1 MTGGASASPF
11 DLPVVFNVG
20 SVPVTEPVVITWGI
34 MAVLMGGSWLLT
46 RRLRVSPGR
55 VQTALE
61 LLVTTIERQ
70 VGEVIPDGGG
80 GYVWLLGTMF
90 IFLVFANASG
100 LVPGIQAPTAHLE
113 TPAALAV
120 VVFLSVH
127 VAGVSRHGLGGYL
140 REFTRPSIFLL
151 PLNLLSEITRTFS
164 LMIRLFGNVMS
175 GEFIIAIV
183 LGLAGLLVPLP
194 LMGLEL
200 LTGLIQAYIFTTLA
214 AVFIAA
220 ALGAAAPR
228 SDAGETGKE
237 QTT

>member
-1 MTGGASASPF
+1 MNHGAGHSPF
-11 DLPVVFNVG
+11 DLSIAFHVG
-20 SVPVTEPVVITWGI
+20 PVPVTTPVVVTWGLI
-34 MAVLMGGSWLLT
+34 VVLAVASRLLT
-46 RRLRVSPGR
+46 LHLRLHPGR
-55 VQTALE
+55 AQAAVE
-61 LLVTTIERQ
+61 LLVTTIEDQ
-70 VGEVIPDGGG
+70 LAEIIPDRGRS
-80 GYVWLLGTMF
+80 YLWLLGTMF
-90 IFLVFANASG
+90 LFLLFANLSG
-100 LVPGIQAPTAHLE
+100 LVPGIQAPTAHIE

-127 VAGVSRHGLGGYL
+127 VAGVRRHGLLGYL
-140 REFTRPSIFLL
+140 REFAKPSIFLL

-175 GEFIIAIV
+175 GEFVIAIV

-220 ALGAAAPR
+220 ATSATSP
-228 SDAGETGKE
+228 DADKRKDPT
-237 QTT
+237 Q

>member
-1 MTGGASASPF
+1 VNGGTSHSPF

-20 SVPVTEPVVITWGI
+20 PVPVTRPVVVTWGI
-34 MAVLMGGSWLLT
+34 MAVLMIGSRLLT
-46 RRLRVSPGR
+46 RRLRVRPGR
-55 VQTALE
+55 VQTAVE
-61 LLVTTIERQ
+61 LLVTTIESQ
-70 VGEVIPDGGG
+70 IGDVIPDVGGS
-80 GYVWLLGTMF
+80 YVWLLGTMF
-90 IFLVFANASG
+90 IFLVFANVSG
-100 LVPGIQAPTAHLE
+100 LVPGLQAPTAYLE
-113 TPAALAV
+113 TPAALAAI
-120 VVFLSVH
+120 VFLSVH
-127 VAGVSRHGLGGYL
+127 VAGVSRRGLLGYL
-140 REFTRPSIFLL
+140 REFARPSIFLL
-151 PLNLLSEITRTFS
+151 PLNLLSEVTRTFS

-220 ALGAAAPR
+220 ALGATSPR
-228 SDAGETGKE
+228 SETGKE

>member
-1 MTGGASASPF
+1 MNGGTSHSPF

-20 SVPVTEPVVITWGI
+20 PVPVTRPVVITWGI
-34 MAVLMGGSWLLT
+34 MAVLMIGSRLLT
-46 RRLRVSPGR
+46 RRLRVNPGR

-61 LLVTTIERQ
+61 LLVTTIESQ
-70 VGEVIPDGGG
+70 IGEVIPDVGG

-90 IFLVFANASG
+90 LFLVFANVSG
-100 LVPGIQAPTAHLE
+100 LVPGIQAPTAHIE
-113 TPAALAV
+113 TPAALAA

-127 VAGVSRHGLGGYL
+127 VAGVSRHGLLGYL
-140 REFTRPSIFLL
+140 REFARPSIFLL
-151 PLNLLSEITRTFS
+151 PLNILSEITRTFS

-220 ALGAAAPR
+220 ALGAATPR
-228 SDAGETGKE
+228 SETGKE

>member
-1 MTGGASASPF
+1 MNGSTSHSPF

-20 SVPVTEPVVITWGI
+20 PVPVTQPVVITWGI
-34 MAVLMGGSWLLT
+34 MAVLIVGSRLLT
-46 RRLRVSPGR
+46 RRLRVRPGQ
-55 VQTALE
+55 VQTAVE
-61 LLVTTIERQ
+61 LLVTTIESQ
-70 VGEVIPDGGG
+70 IGEVIPDVGG

-90 IFLVFANASG
+90 LFLVFANVSG
-100 LVPGIQAPTAHLE
+100 LVPGIQAPTAHIE
-113 TPAALAV
+113 TPAALAA

-127 VAGVSRHGLGGYL
+127 VAGVSRHGLLGYL
-140 REFTRPSIFLL
+140 REFARPSIFLL
-151 PLNLLSEITRTFS
+151 PLNILSEVTRTFS

-220 ALGAAAPR
+220 ALGATSPR
-228 SDAGETGKE
+228 SETGKE

>member
-1 MTGGASASPF
+1 MNGGTSHSPF

-20 SVPVTEPVVITWGI
+20 PVPVTRPVVITWGI
-34 MAVLMGGSWLLT
+34 MAVLAIGSRLLT
-46 RRLRVSPGR
+46 RHLRVRPGR
-55 VQTALE
+55 AQTALE
-61 LLVTTIERQ
+61 LLVTTIETQ

-80 GYVWLLGTMF
+80 SYVWLLGTMF

-100 LVPGIQAPTAHLE
+100 LVPGLQAPTAHLE
-113 TPAALAV
+113 TPAALAA

-127 VAGVSRHGLGGYL
+127 VAGVNRRGLLGYL
-140 REFTRPSIFLL
+140 REFARPSIFLL
-151 PLNLLSEITRTFS
+151 PLNILSEITRTFS

-220 ALGAAAPR
+220 ALGAASPR
-228 SDAGETGKE
+228 SENGKE

>member
-1 MTGGASASPF
+1 MNGGTSHSPF
-11 DLPVVFNVG
+11 DLPVVFKVG
-20 SVPVTEPVVITWGI
+20 PVPVTRPVVITWGI
-34 MAVLMGGSWLLT
+34 MAVLMIGSRLLT
-46 RRLRVSPGR
+46 RRLRVRPGR

-61 LLVTTIERQ
+61 LLVTTIESQ
-70 VGEVIPDGGG
+70 IGDVIPDVGGS
-80 GYVWLLGTMF
+80 YVWLLGTMF
-90 IFLVFANASG
+90 IFLVFANVSG
-100 LVPGIQAPTAHLE
+100 LVPGLQAPTAHLE
-113 TPAALAV
+113 TPAALAAI
-120 VVFLSVH
+120 VFFSVH
-127 VAGVSRHGLGGYL
+127 VAGVSRRGLLGYL
-140 REFTRPSIFLL
+140 REFARPSIFLL
-151 PLNLLSEITRTFS
+151 PLNLLSEVTRTFS

-220 ALGAAAPR
+220 ALGAASPR
-228 SDAGETGKE
+228 TETGKE

>member
-1 MTGGASASPF
+1 MNHGAGHSPF
-11 DLPVVFNVG
+11 DLPVLFHLG
-20 SVPVTEPVVITWGI
+20 PVPVTTPVVVTWGL
-34 MAVLMGGSWLLT
+34 MLVLATASRLLT
-46 RRLRVSPGR
+46 RRLRLHPGR
-55 VQTALE
+55 AQTAVE
-61 LLVTTIERQ
+61 LMVTTIEDQ
-70 VGEVIPDGGG
+70 LAEVIPEEGRS
-80 GYVWLLGTMF
+80 YVWLLGTMF
-90 IFLVFANASG
+90 LFLFLANASG
-100 LVPGIQAPTAHLE
+100 ILPGVQAPTAHLE

-127 VAGVSRHGLGGYL
+127 VAGLRRHGFLGYL
-140 REFTRPSIFLL
+140 REFARPSIFLL
-151 PLNLLSEITRTFS
+151 PLNLLSEVTRTFS

-220 ALGAAAPR
+220 AISTTSSGADR
-228 SDAGETGKE
+228 GKGP
-237 QTT
+237 TT

>member
-1 MTGGASASPF
+1 MNAGTSHSPF
-11 DLPVVFNVG
+11 DLPVVFQVG
-20 SVPVTEPVVITWGI
+20 PVPVTRPVVITWGI
-34 MAVLMGGSWLLT
+34 MAVLALGSRLLT
-46 RRLRVSPGR
+46 RRLRVRPGR

-61 LLVTTIERQ
+61 LLVTSIETQ
-70 VGEVIPDGGG
+70 VGEVIPDGGS

-100 LVPGIQAPTAHLE
+100 LVPGLQAPTAHLE
-113 TPAALAV
+113 TPAALAA

-127 VAGVSRHGLGGYL
+127 VAGVSRHGLLGYL
-140 REFTRPSIFLL
+140 REFARPSIFLL
-151 PLNLLSEITRTFS
+151 PLNILSEVTRTFS

-220 ALGAAAPR
+220 ALGATSPR
-228 SDAGETGKE
+228 SETGKE
-237 QTT
+237 PTT

>member
-1 MTGGASASPF
+1 MNHGLSHSPF
-11 DLPVVFNVG
+11 DLYTVFRLG
-20 SVPVTEPVVITWGI
+20 PVPVTQPVITTWGLI
-34 MAVLMGGSWLLT
+34 AVLALGSRLLT
-46 RRLRVSPGR
+46 RRLRLHPGR
-55 VQTALE
+55 AQAALE
-61 LLVTTIERQ
+61 LLVTTIESQ
-70 VGEVIPDGGG
+70 LDEVIPGEGR
-80 GYVWLLGTMF
+80 GYAPLLGTMF
-90 IFLVFANASG
+90 IFLVFANVSG
-100 LVPGIQAPTAHLE
+100 ILPGIQAPTAHLE

-127 VAGVSRHGLGGYL
+127 VSGLRRHGFLGYL
-140 REFTRPSIFLL
+140 REFASPSILLL

-183 LGLAGLLVPLP
+183 LGLAGLFVPLP

-220 ALGAAAPR
+220 AVAPTLR
-228 SDAGETGKE
+228 PSENGKE
-237 QTT
+237 QKR

>member
-1 MTGGASASPF
+1 MNGGSSHSPF

-20 SVPVTEPVVITWGI
+20 PVPVTRPVVITWGI
-34 MAVLMGGSWLLT
+34 VAVLIVGSRLLT
-46 RRLRVSPGR
+46 RRLRLRPGR
-55 VQTALE
+55 VQTAVE
-61 LLVTTIERQ
+61 LLVTTIESQ
-70 VGEVIPDGGG
+70 IGEVIPDVGG

-90 IFLVFANASG
+90 LFLVFANVSG
-100 LVPGIQAPTAHLE
+100 LVPGIQAPTAHIE
-113 TPAALAV
+113 TPAALAA

-127 VAGVSRHGLGGYL
+127 VAGVSRHGLLGYL
-140 REFTRPSIFLL
+140 REFARPSIFLL
-151 PLNLLSEITRTFS
+151 PLNILSEVTRTFS

-220 ALGAAAPR
+220 ALGAATPR
-228 SDAGETGKE
+228 SETGKE